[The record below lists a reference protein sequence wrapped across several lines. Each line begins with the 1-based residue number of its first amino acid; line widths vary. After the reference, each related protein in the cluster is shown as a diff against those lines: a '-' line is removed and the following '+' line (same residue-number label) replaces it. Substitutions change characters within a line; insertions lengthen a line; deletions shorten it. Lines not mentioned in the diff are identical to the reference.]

1 MKTFKRSLILL
12 AAIISFTALA
22 ETKAQPVSVSVN
34 FNTFQQELSPHGR
47 WMNNPRFGQVWVYG
61 DPNFKPYYTN
71 GHWEYTNYGWSWI
84 SDYSWGWA
92 PFHYGRWEYDNYY
105 GWMWIPGYE
114 WASAWVS
121 WSSYDDYYGWAPLG
135 YGININVSFGSI
147 PYNRWNFIPR
157 RNICERNVYRYIV
170 PYERNNRFRNAVV
183 INNYYNGG
191 NGVGRYM
198 RGPERIEAE
207 RYTNRRIEER
217 NVNYNDR
224 NWSRGNIVRNNND
237 GYGRREN
244 DAVNRNN
251 SDNNNN
257 GVNRRRNDVNDN
269 PVTASPEPGSK
280 PDNNINRSRKWKDE
294 QPAQNNNADNGN
306 YSRQRQINQDR
317 DNTPAP
323 VNENRRPTREVNPVP
338 QINDNNNP
346 GKRQNENRMN
356 RNNDQQN
363 SAPVQQRYERPAQQQ
378 QKPQMERPAPQQQR
392 FERPAP
398 QQRPQMERSAPQQQS
413 APQMKQPRVERRTDN
428 GAEGMQ
434 RSNNNQRGGKRNG

>member
-1 MKTFKRSLILL
+1 MKIMKTFKRSLILL
-12 AAIISFTALA
+12 AAIISFAA
-22 ETKAQPVSVSVN
+22 VIETKAQSVSVSVN

-61 DPNFKPYYTN
+61 DPDFKPYYTN
-71 GHWEYTNYGWSWI
+71 GHWQYTNYGWSWI
-84 SDYSWGWA
+84 SDYTWGWA

-157 RNICERNVYRYIV
+157 RNICDRNVYRYIV
-170 PYERNNRFRNAVV
+170 PYERNSRFRNAVV
-183 INNYYNGG
+183 INNYYYGG

-217 NVNYNDR
+217 NVNYSDR
-224 NWSRGNIVRNNND
+224 NWSRGNSVRNNND

-251 SDNNNN
+251 SDNNSN
-257 GVNRRRNDVNDN
+257 GVNRRRNDVNDD
-269 PVTASPEPGSK
+269 PVTASSEPGRK
-280 PDNNINRSRKWKDE
+280 PGKNIKRSPKWKDE
-294 QPAQNNNADNGN
+294 QPAQKNNAENGN
-306 YSRQRQINQDR
+306 YPRRREINQDR

-338 QINDNNNP
+338 QTNDNNNP
-346 GKRQNENRMN
+346 GKRQHENRMN
-356 RNNDQQN
+356 RSNDQQS
-363 SAPVQQRYERPAQQQ
+363 SAPQQQRYERPAPQQQ
-378 QKPQMERPAPQQQR
+378 QYERH
-392 FERPAP
+392 
-398 QQRPQMERSAPQQQS
+398 APQQQS
-413 APQMKQPRVERRTDN
+413 APQMEQRKMERRSDN

-434 RSNNNQRGGKRNG
+434 RSNNKQRGGSRNG